1 MNTPLRA
8 RTPALPRDE
17 MAGILNGLKKLNL
30 MPGQTIL
37 GDRTNVQEAM
47 RIAKEDAKINSTKQI
62 QRVAPG
68 AAGGS
73 GPGGQNV
80 IEISDQSEA
89 TDFMPM
95 RYQAPKAL
103 RLNQLAEKASSATE
117 NKSLAAIVK
126 EFSEVLKMNSSRT
139 LTREAFY
146 FLDVLYKQLDDPSVF
161 IEPTRLVVSFVT
173 CQFPFLPYRTPAH
186 TYTHTLAWF

>member
-1 MNTPLRA
+1 
-8 RTPALPRDE
+8 
-17 MAGILNGLKKLNL
+17 
-30 MPGQTIL
+30 
-37 GDRTNVQEAM
+37 M

-161 IEPTRLVVSFVT
+161 IKPTRSVVSLFHMPIHVSSSYSRSYLYSHARLVLIGRRGRVRLT
-173 CQFPFLPYRTPAH
+173 NKFLKRSRRISS
-186 TYTHTLAWF
+186 

>member
-1 MNTPLRA
+1 
-8 RTPALPRDE
+8 
-17 MAGILNGLKKLNL
+17 
-30 MPGQTIL
+30 
-37 GDRTNVQEAM
+37 M

-62 QRVAPG
+62 QRVAPNAYG

-161 IEPTRLVVSFVT
+161 IKPTRLVVGLFHMPIHVSSSSYSRSYLYSHARLVLIGRRGRVRLT
-173 CQFPFLPYRTPAH
+173 NKFLKRSRRISS
-186 TYTHTLAWF
+186 